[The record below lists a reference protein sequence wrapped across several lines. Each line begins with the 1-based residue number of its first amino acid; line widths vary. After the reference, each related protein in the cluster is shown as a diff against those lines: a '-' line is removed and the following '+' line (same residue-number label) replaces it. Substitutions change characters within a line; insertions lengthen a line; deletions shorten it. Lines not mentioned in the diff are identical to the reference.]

1 MTPAFLTVARAS
13 ATRRGA
19 PLAEFTFPRRNLVA
33 AITGAATGVQ
43 IVAITALRPLTF
55 EYP

>member
-1 MTPAFLTVARAS
+1 
-13 ATRRGA
+13 
-19 PLAEFTFPRRNLVA
+19 LAEFTFPRRNLVA